1 MQFLQFYNANKD
13 NLIYKNGKLRVEA
26 TKNYLKILQRPGR
39 FLVENR
45 SRIGHKNIRSIA
57 IHY

>member
-1 MQFLQFYNANKD
+1 MRHPV
-13 NLIYKNGKLRVEA
+13 YKNDKLRVEA

>member
-26 TKNYLKILQRPGR
+26 TKNYLKNLAKARQILG
-39 FLVENR
+39 
-45 SRIGHKNIRSIA
+45 GK
-57 IHY
+57 